1 MHPQR
6 PLVPQDETFDFVV
19 IGSGFGGSVA
29 AMRLTEKG
37 YRVLVLERGRRF
49 NDPDFPRTNWDV
61 RRYLWWP
68 ALRCFGMLQITLLK
82 DVLVLHGSGVGGGS
96 LIYANVLM
104 EPDDHLFEA
113 PGWRDL
119 ADWKTILRPHYDAAR
134 RMLGVATNPCHWP
147 ADDALVA
154 AARDL
159 GKQESAQPT
168 EVGVFFGQP
177 GEEGRLVPDPY
188 FGGEGPPRAGCIHC
202 GACMVGCR
210 HNAKNTLLKN
220 YLYFAEKWGAQ
231 VRAEA
236 QAQVIRPLPPGQ
248 ADGARY
254 EVIYRHAM
262 AWLPGPARRVRAR
275 SVIVSAGTLGTLRL
289 LLHCRDSA
297 RTLPNLSPRLGDR
310 VRTNSEA
317 LVGSTSRDRQPDY
330 SRGVAITS
338 VVQIDEVTH
347 VEPVRFPPGSSLMRL
362 MGAPIITGS
371 ANALVRLGRTLGQ
384 IARHPLDFLRT
395 RALPGWAQRTTI
407 LLFMQ
412 TRDNTLRLRLG
423 RSLLTTF
430 RRGLV
435 SERNAG
441 QLICP
446 EPAITQRLTRAFAR
460 RTNGVPQGAVVENLL
475 NIPTTAHI
483 LGGCPMG
490 RDAQEGVVDL
500 NGEAFN
506 YPGLYVVDGS
516 IMPANPGINPSLTIA
531 ALAEYV
537 MSRIP
542 VKEK

>member
-1 MHPQR
+1 MPPQHPSA
-6 PLVPQDETFDFVV
+6 PQDETFDFVV

-49 NDPDFPRTNWDV
+49 DDPDFPRTNWDA

-96 LIYANVLM
+96 LVYANVLM

-119 ADWKTILRPHYDAAR
+119 ADWKTMLRPHYDAAR
-134 RMLGVATNPCHWP
+134 RMLGVTTNPYRWP
-147 ADDALVA
+147 ADDALAA

-168 EVGVFFGQP
+168 EVGVFFGKA

-188 FGGEGPPRAGCIHC
+188 FGGKGPPRAGCIHC

-220 YLYFAEKWGAQ
+220 YLYFAEKEGVQIRAGAQ
-231 VRAEA
+231 AEL
-236 QAQVIRPLPPGQ
+236 IRPLPPGQ

-254 EVIYRHAM
+254 EVVYRHAM
-262 AWLPGPARRVRAR
+262 VWLPGPARRLRAR
-275 SVIVSAGTLGTLRL
+275 GVIVSAGTLGTLRL

-297 RTLPNLSPRLGDR
+297 RTLPDLSPRLGER

-330 SRGVAITS
+330 SQGIAITS
-338 VVQIDEVTH
+338 VVQIDDVTH

-362 MGAPIITGS
+362 MGAPIIEGS
-371 ANALVRLGRTLGQ
+371 ASVLVRLGRTLDQ
-384 IARHPLDFLRT
+384 IARHPLDFVRSRVLS
-395 RALPGWAQRTTI
+395 GWAQRTTI

-423 RSLLTTF
+423 RGPLTAF

-435 SERNAG
+435 SHRDAG

-446 EPAITQRLTRAFAR
+446 EPAITHRLTRAFAR
-460 RTNGVPQGAVVENLL
+460 RTNGIPQKAAVENLL

-542 VKEK
+542 AKER